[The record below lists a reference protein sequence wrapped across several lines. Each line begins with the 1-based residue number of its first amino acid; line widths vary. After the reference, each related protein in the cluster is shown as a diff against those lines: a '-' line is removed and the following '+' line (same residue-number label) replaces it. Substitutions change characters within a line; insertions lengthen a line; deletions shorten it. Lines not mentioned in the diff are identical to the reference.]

1 LLQFLLKHPHR
12 YFSVAQI
19 LAQAWANPSLFPE
32 EVRTYIRRLRKL
44 MVALQVPCD
53 IVNQP
58 QRGYCLRFREDEER
72 PAIIEPPAYLRQRG
86 GAMEKSQTKPRSR
99 QGDKLPRVLVVD
111 ANAGYRSVIS
121 HVVELAGG
129 EFESVAEFDAA
140 RRQIERPRKFDLVI
154 LGMSADARVSPKQ
167 LGELRAAAGCPFILL
182 DESSDEAGETLETYE
197 AGASQI
203 MPKPFVPDALIG
215 AIKAELRGPDL
226 ASVVA
231 IATKIE
237 LEGLVF
243 DAKQRTVTSA
253 NDTVSLTKREWQLP

>member
-1 LLQFLLKHPHR
+1 
-12 YFSVAQI
+12 
-19 LAQAWANPSLFPE
+19 
-32 EVRTYIRRLRKL
+32 
-44 MVALQVPCD
+44 
-53 IVNQP
+53 
-58 QRGYCLRFREDEER
+58 
-72 PAIIEPPAYLRQRG
+72 
-86 GAMEKSQTKPRSR
+86 MEKSQTKPRSR

-154 LGMSADARVSPKQ
+154 LGMSADSRVSPKQ
-167 LGELRAAAGCPFILL
+167 LGELRAAAGSPFILL

-197 AGASQI
+197 AGASQV

-226 ASVVA
+226 GSVVA

-243 DAKQRTVTSA
+243 DAKQRTVKSA
-253 NDTVSLTKREWQLP
+253 DATVSLTKREWQLLSFFLTNPNQFFSAEEVVLPAWGPDASIEQFRTYVTRLRQKLLPFKGVCEVVNEKGRGYRLQLQQPKLPPN

>member
-1 LLQFLLKHPHR
+1 
-12 YFSVAQI
+12 
-19 LAQAWANPSLFPE
+19 
-32 EVRTYIRRLRKL
+32 
-44 MVALQVPCD
+44 
-53 IVNQP
+53 
-58 QRGYCLRFREDEER
+58 
-72 PAIIEPPAYLRQRG
+72 
-86 GAMEKSQTKPRSR
+86 MEKSQTKPRSR
-99 QGDKLPRVLVVD
+99 QRDKLPRVLVVD

-154 LGMSADARVSPKQ
+154 LGMSADSRVSPKQ
-167 LGELRAAAGCPFILL
+167 LGELRAAAGSPFILL

-197 AGASQI
+197 AGASQV

-243 DAKQRTVTSA
+243 DAKQRTVKSA
-253 NDTVSLTKREWQLP
+253 DATVSLTKREWQLLSFFLTNPNQFFSAEEVVLPAWGPDASIEQFRTYVTRLRQKLLPYKGVCEVVNEKGRGYRLQLQQPKLPPN

>member
-1 LLQFLLKHPHR
+1 
-12 YFSVAQI
+12 
-19 LAQAWANPSLFPE
+19 
-32 EVRTYIRRLRKL
+32 
-44 MVALQVPCD
+44 
-53 IVNQP
+53 
-58 QRGYCLRFREDEER
+58 
-72 PAIIEPPAYLRQRG
+72 
-86 GAMEKSQTKPRSR
+86 MEKSQTKPRSR

-154 LGMSADARVSPKQ
+154 LGMSADSRVSPKQ
-167 LGELRAAAGCPFILL
+167 LGELRGAAGCPFILL

-197 AGASQI
+197 AGASQV

-243 DAKQRTVTSA
+243 DAKQRTVKSA
-253 NDTVSLTKREWQLP
+253 NATVSLTKREWQLLSFFLTNPNQFFSAEEVVLPAWGPDASIEQFRTYVTRLRQKLLPFKGVCEVVNEKGRGYRLQLQQPKLPPN